1 MLLSGLEQLKFDK
14 SVINFLNVG
23 ERCNI
28 SGSRKFKRLIKAA
41 LFLGVVALAV
51 LYIVQ
56 EKASEEWRAR
66 ADMILKKAEEAAVDY
81 GKDAIEKGRDV
92 LEEHLPSR
100 E

>member
-1 MLLSGLEQLKFDK
+1 MEALAEYLRNNPVVGAGLALLIGLF
-14 SVINFLNVG
+14 VG
-23 ERCNI
+23 
-28 SGSRKFKRLIKAA
+28 SLFKRLIKAA
-41 LFLGVVALAV
+41 LFLGVVAIAV

-81 GKDAIEKGRDV
+81 GKEAIEKGRDV
-92 LEEHLPSR
+92 LEGHLPPS